1 MTTFEPGNIVQIK
14 SGGPIMTVVSVDDN
28 NVHCLWYGESSDA
41 IRTAALPHITLDL
54 LEVVRE
60 RKIPG
65 GFLSIPHPYQRFSA
79 QAAVSATYPSAAIW
93 T

>member
-54 LEVVRE
+54 LDVADEDMMDE
-60 RKIPG
+60 EDHEEEEKAHGRKKKRK
-65 GFLSIPHPYQRFSA
+65 HDDD
-79 QAAVSATYPSAAIW
+79 
-93 T
+93 